1 MRKACSVATRVIP
14 TTKIFV
20 DIYEELRMLSRMTK
34 ARLPRPTEA
43 ELAILA
49 VLWDRG
55 PSTVRE
61 IHDQLGD
68 RTGYT
73 TILKLMQIM
82 TDKGLLLREERGRG
96 HVYRVTIDEAHTQRR
111 IVDDLLQKAFGGS
124 AEKLIVAALSAKK
137 ATSQDVEEI
146 KRLLDEYK
154 GGLK

>member
-1 MRKACSVATRVIP
+1 
-14 TTKIFV
+14 
-20 DIYEELRMLSRMTK
+20 MTS
-34 ARLPRPTEA
+34 ARSKNALRPTEG

-61 IHDQLGD
+61 VHDELGD

-82 TDKGLLLREERGRG
+82 TEKGLLTRDERGRG
-96 HVYRVTIDEAHTQRR
+96 HIYRVTSDEAHTQRR

-124 AEKLIVAALSAKK
+124 AQKLIVAALSAKK
-137 ATSQDVEEI
+137 PTSQDVEEI